1 MSTEIGERRK
11 HNVIGDVRYMKKE
24 DIRRRLQQLNS
35 ICQEYNLKNLSE
47 RIDSQL
53 KLIDEPLRIM
63 IVGEGKSGKS
73 SLLNALVGAT
83 VAEVDY
89 EPKTWCIG
97 VYESTKGEPYA
108 EVVYQDNIVRTTVEE
123 AKKLMEEYEEN
134 SESKDSIDEIVKS
147 REIEEIRWHL
157 NINWPNDGMVIIDT
171 PGFLQGRADTEIIET
186 QIDGAEGVRFV
197 ASDGFEK
204 YYSKSDLVLWCFEAT
219 DVGAADVKEKLESV
233 KTQDKSIYGI
243 VTKLDKCDSDSERE
257 EFFQRNNSHYK
268 KYIKQCLRSQLPPI
282 RKKDS
287 GDKLQKKLQL
297 RQDTVDGI
305 KRCIEYLLNDNE
317 AADIKLKSYETFCT
331 NIEKLLAVY
340 LGKYVNFYYSNLQV
354 YSQVKDK
361 VNKDITSLRNSSIN
375 KICQILLDKENSFLV
390 GTEYDAL
397 WYQCDEQPQNFASV
411 LKAQEKNS
419 GLMETCNSIQR
430 TFSEDIQKT
439 VLYHGNDMKW
449 NVINIGSIDNDST
462 TAEFKFNLTER
473 NIYFNELVINIQN
486 SFWDDLLNLFDKNGV
501 VYSVIN
507 GLFGNMRK
515 ERTFS
520 KIRDAFV
527 SEIGSV
533 RKQYLDQINDNYQHC
548 INDFENTLEDLFYRI
563 NGINSGEVDTSILR
577 IDEVM
582 SSMHLYPD
590 NSPYIPYLKD
600 NRLCFARNEL
610 LLKIESF
617 QEKTQSENIVDYIK
631 INYIQKAFTLRLN
644 NDEEII
650 QNAMLSYNGVKGI
663 QIKFD
668 TPDFYHDKYIFSFHE
683 CWDKIRWGKNENK
696 IKEAYKNELKQ
707 YLIAREELWI
717 DYSQKAVERV
727 LSTCM
732 KEWDKVWIEPIKQ
745 FIERWRR
752 QCDNSFRQCKL
763 YKNYVMTPPEWDVK
777 KYYQYD
783 QMYNA
788 NYANYFFMQYI
799 SDGTINPSMFPNVS
813 IVTPDG
819 ENASTEVKKHIEK
832 NLSTYKA
839 VINSIQMK
847 NSELWDKEVQ
857 FEVNQIM
864 ESLSNSFDEI
874 QRLVEEVIFP
884 DYLKY
889 LVALKGSKHRKN
901 ITEYIV
907 TCGKLSKSNSELMCG
922 NIPMRLYGNT
932 INFMFSNGTR
942 INDDVRKYIKSRSE
956 EISNIVKEKMSNGR

>member
-1 MSTEIGERRK
+1 MVLG
-11 HNVIGDVRYMKKE
+11 VRYMKKE

-63 IVGEGKSGKS
+63 IVGEGNSGKS

-134 SESKDSIDEIVKS
+134 SESKDSIDEIVKT

-157 NINWPNDGMVIIDT
+157 NNINWPNDGMVIIDT

-219 DVGAADVKEKLESV
+219 DVGAIDVEKKLESV
-233 KTQDKSIYGI
+233 KNQDKSIYGI

-257 EFFQRNNSHYK
+257 KSFQLNNNHYK

-282 RKKDS
+282 RKKDV

-305 KRCIEYLLNDNE
+305 KRCIEYLLNDNK
-317 AADIKLKSYETFCT
+317 AAELKLKSYETFCG
-331 NIEKLLAVY
+331 NVEKLLAAY
-340 LGKYVNFYYSNLQV
+340 LGKYICFYYSNLQV
-354 YSQVKDK
+354 YRQVKDK
-361 VNKDITSLRNSSIN
+361 VNKDIASIRKSSIN
-375 KICQILLDKENSFLV
+375 KLCQILLDKENSFLV

-397 WYQCDEQPQNFASV
+397 WYQCDEQPKNFAFV

-419 GLMETCNSIQR
+419 GFMETCNSIQK
-430 TFSEDIQKT
+430 TFLEDIQKT
-439 VLYHGNDMKW
+439 VLYYGNDMKW
-449 NVINIGSIDNDST
+449 NVINIGSVDDDST
-462 TAEFKFNLTER
+462 TAEFKFKLTER
-473 NIYFNELVINIQN
+473 NIDFNDLVINIQN
-486 SFWDDLLNLFDKNGV
+486 GFLDDFLMLFDKNGV

-507 GLFGNMRK
+507 GLLGNMRK
-515 ERTFS
+515 ERTFT

-527 SEIGSV
+527 SEIESV

-548 INDFENTLEDLFYRI
+548 INDFENTLDDLFYRI
-563 NGINSGEVDTSILR
+563 NGINSGEVDASILR

-582 SSMHLYPD
+582 TSMHLYPD
-590 NSPYIPYLKD
+590 NLPYIPYLKE

-610 LLKIESF
+610 LLKIEAF
-617 QEKTQSENIVDYIK
+617 QEKTQAENIVDYVK
-631 INYIQKAFTLRLN
+631 INYIQKAFALRLN
-644 NDEEII
+644 NDELII
-650 QNAMLSYNGVKGI
+650 QNEMSSYDGTKGI
-663 QIKFD
+663 QVKFD
-668 TPDFYHDKYIFSFHE
+668 TPDFYHDKHIISILE

-696 IKEAYKNELKQ
+696 IKEAYKNELNQ
-707 YLIAREELWI
+707 YFITRDELQK
-717 DYSQKAVERV
+717 DYSQKAIERV
-727 LSTCM
+727 LSTYM
-732 KEWDKVWIEPIKQ
+732 KEWDKAWIEPIKL

-752 QCDNSFRQCKL
+752 QCDYSFQQCKL
-763 YKNYVMTPPEWDVK
+763 YKNYVMTPQEWDVK

-799 SDGTINPSMFPNVS
+799 SDGTINSSMLPIVS

-819 ENASTEVKKHIEK
+819 EDASTEVKKQIEK
-832 NLSTYKA
+832 KFSAYA
-839 VINSIQMK
+839 AAINSIQMM
-847 NSELWDKEVQ
+847 NYELWDKEVQ
-857 FEVNQIM
+857 FEVNQFM
-864 ESLSNSFDEI
+864 KSLANSFDEI

-884 DYLKY
+884 EYLKY

-901 ITEYIV
+901 ISEYIV
-907 TCGKLSKSNSELMCG
+907 TCGKLSKPNTELMSG
-922 NIPMRLYGNT
+922 NIPTGIYGNV
-932 INFMFSNGTR
+932 INYMFSNG
-942 INDDVRKYIKSRSE
+942 
-956 EISNIVKEKMSNGR
+956 